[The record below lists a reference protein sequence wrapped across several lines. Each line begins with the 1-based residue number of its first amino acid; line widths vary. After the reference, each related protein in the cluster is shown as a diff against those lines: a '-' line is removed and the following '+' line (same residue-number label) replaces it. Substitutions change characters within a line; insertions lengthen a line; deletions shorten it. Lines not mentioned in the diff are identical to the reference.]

1 MQTRDTGAKD
11 RKENAMILIR
21 FVLHWSLIFAFVE
34 FSSFAETPSARID
47 SATFSSEPLACKKG
61 LQWRVEYQTCPHP
74 THTPIYIKG
83 KGEVCGVESE
93 IFKESSDCGR
103 AGYKECRHPDHGV
116 ETWVSFAPETAY
128 YNDRSDPWELAYKE
142 DHRYDL
148 CKQWCEETNSKRI
161 NRLTDAMS
169 KQQPN
174 YEYIVRYGEG
184 YDCNTL
190 KRFLTY
196 PLLDP
201 DNDNKP
207 WGFRYTCRIDMGEAK
222 RPLYKLATSEACGP
236 KFNSCLVKE
245 GGWCRHEEFGV
256 EDFEKVAGP
265 ECGIESISL
274 FSDIEKKSVTE
285 KFGGI
290 RFNDDVET
298 FRKSL
303 YGTPLSEIL
312 SPYFSEEDV
321 TVKIAEPESQCLL
334 CNQFENP
341 MDRTICL
348 LKNLASLHDLIKST
362 KSKSKSQG
370 IQSALEH
377 INEELTIAIREF
389 IGVPDNFSHFIGE
402 CAGTPANSTCK
413 HFFAQMALST
423 RNDKKFSL
431 LSSIGLKLLGQIG
444 STGNISDVNTDIFLL
459 KIIFGEKLFDL
470 HTINFDLIGEIR
482 LRLKSLEPDVKTS
495 GDSNYIYVAFLMSD
509 FYARA
514 VEKYVSQRSYEMLNL
529 KSLLEKLKTDQLSFK
544 DVLDNALSEID
555 KMDLKPQ
562 IQSSVVE
569 SLMLAREG
577 KVQEMD
583 SILSDTVA
591 LIRVDIKVTLSEAE
605 KLLGGLAAKSK
616 LIEGALAYLDSING
630 NYNQALLKLKESR
643 IAFRQD
649 RELPIDDQNELFDWM
664 FANFLAKLEIRISES
679 SKLFETL
686 RTVKGSVFDIAT
698 LALDNESAIS
708 AQLLEALFQANINFN
723 DSLYAVRLQV
733 LRQIDASM
741 ISSQIELRNELEKL
755 R

>member
-1 MQTRDTGAKD
+1 MQ
-11 RKENAMILIR
+11 
-21 FVLHWSLIFAFVE
+21 W
-34 FSSFAETPSARID
+34 
-47 SATFSSEPLACKKG
+47 
-61 LQWRVEYQTCPHP
+61 QVEYQTCPHP

-103 AGYKECRHPDHGV
+103 AGYKECRHPNHGV
-116 ETWVSFAPETAY
+116 EQWVPYGDTETAY
-128 YNDRSDPWELAYKE
+128 YGNHLSPWRKTANDGDGGIEECRTWCKETSAIRTSNLRKGIKVGPDRQLAPE
-142 DHRYDL
+142 
-148 CKQWCEETNSKRI
+148 
-161 NRLTDAMS
+161 
-169 KQQPN
+169 
-174 YEYIVRYGEG
+174 YE
-184 YDCNTL
+184 CNTIGQ
-190 KRFLTY
+190 KEYFKPGKDSHGRTRGRGRNKTY
-196 PLLDP
+196 
-201 DNDNKP
+201 
-207 WGFRYTCRIDMGEAK
+207 FTCEIRMQAFE
-222 RPLYKLATSEACGP
+222 PQYKLATSEACGP

-265 ECGIESISL
+265 ECGIESVSL

-348 LKNLASLHDLIKST
+348 LKNLASLHDLIKSS
-362 KSKSKSQG
+362 KSKLKSQG
-370 IQSALEH
+370 IQSALGH

-389 IGVPDNFSHFIGE
+389 VGVPDKFSHFIGE
-402 CAGTPANSTCK
+402 CAETPANSTCK

-514 VEKYVSQRSYEMLNL
+514 VEKYVSQRSYEMLIL

-591 LIRVDIKVTLSEAE
+591 LIKVDIKVTLSEAE

-643 IAFRQD
+643 IAFRQV

-686 RTVKGSVFDIAT
+686 RTAKGPVFDMAT

-708 AQLLEALFQANINFN
+708 AQLLEVLFQANINFN
-723 DSLYAVRLQV
+723 DSLNAVRLQV
-733 LRQIDASM
+733 LRQIDGSM
-741 ISSQIELRNELEKL
+741 ISSQIELKNELEKL